1 MDFVSGSCGVRA
13 IASPHCVFSRCQER
27 SPRCQGNR
35 RDSNS
40 TFSRRGSV
48 DGECVDPPG
57 ELACKQVI
65 DHAVALE
72 PGLSFESFRYNI
84 HAIMSLP
91 ARPVS
96 GMAFVLVGFVQHLKA
111 LRRESFGQLLRD
123 EIGGPHVAR
132 LGEGKVQVNGE
143 SMVSIVPPCHDQALK
158 ASPAKEHNGRS

>member
-1 MDFVSGSCGVRA
+1 M
-13 IASPHCVFSRCQER
+13 
-27 SPRCQGNR
+27 
-35 RDSNS
+35 
-40 TFSRRGSV
+40 
-48 DGECVDPPG
+48 DPPG

-96 GMAFVLVGFVQHLKA
+96 GMACVLVGFVQHLKA